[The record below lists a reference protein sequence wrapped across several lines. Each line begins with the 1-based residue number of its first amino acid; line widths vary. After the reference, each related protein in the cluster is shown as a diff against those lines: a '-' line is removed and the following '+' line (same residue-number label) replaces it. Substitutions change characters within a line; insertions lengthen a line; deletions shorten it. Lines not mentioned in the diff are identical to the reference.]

1 MEEEKLDEQ
10 ESLNLDEETETS
22 KNTEEEET
30 SEKNE
35 EVEELKKK
43 ANLAD
48 NYKKRA
54 EKAEVKLK
62 KFENQP
68 KEDLS
73 SDDILAL
80 AKADLHDEDIAEV
93 REWAKFKSIPVKEA
107 LSDPM
112 MKSSIAQREIDR
124 RNAEASNTKGK
135 TGDTKRD
142 AEVIKERASQGDLP
156 ESDEDIAKLAD
167 H

>member
-1 MEEEKLDEQ
+1 MDEENLDEQ
-10 ESLNLDEETETS
+10 ESLNTDEDDTS
-22 KNTEEEET
+22 KNEDDQPEE
-30 SEKNE
+30 SNK
-35 EVEELKKK
+35 EVEELQKK

-54 EKAEVKLK
+54 EKAEIKLK

-80 AKADLHDEDIAEV
+80 AKANLHDEDIAEV

-107 LSDPM
+107 LNDPM

-124 RNAEASNTKGK
+124 RNAEAANTKGR
-135 TGDTKRD
+135 TGDSKRD
-142 AEVIKERASQGDLP
+142 AEVIRQRAEQGDLP